1 MKLTRRTLLASTM
14 ALGLG
19 TTLSAAFPLV
29 ALAET
34 VDVAKLMEPSPL
46 GEKFL
51 GKEDAPVTIIEYA
64 SLTCGHCANFH
75 KTTLPEIKK
84 QYIDTGKVRM
94 IFREFPLDPVAA
106 AGFMLAR
113 CAPEEKYFDV
123 MDALF
128 ADQRAWAFTNDPY
141 NAMLNFSKQLG
152 FTQESFEACLTNQ
165 SLLDGVNAVRDKGGN
180 EFKVDSTPTFFIN
193 GEKVSGALSFEEMSK
208 IIDKN
213 L

>member
-46 GEKFL
+46 GEKSL
-51 GKEDAPVTIIEYA
+51 GKEDAPVTIVEYA
-64 SLTCGHCANFH
+64 SMTCGHCANFH
-75 KTTLPEIKK
+75 KNTLPEIKK
-84 QYIDTGKVRM
+84 QYIETGKVRM
-94 IFREFPLDPVAA
+94 IFREFPLDPVSA

-141 NAMLNFSKQLG
+141 NSMLNFSKQLG

>member
-46 GEKFL
+46 GEKSL

-64 SLTCGHCANFH
+64 SMTCGYCAKFH
-75 KTTLPEIKK
+75 KDTLPEIKK
-84 QYIDTGKVRM
+84 QYINTGKVRM
-94 IFREFPLDPVAA
+94 IFREFPLDPVSA

-128 ADQRAWAFTNDPY
+128 ADQRAWAFTDDPY

-193 GEKVSGALSFEEMSK
+193 GEKVLGAISFEEMSK
-208 IIDKN
+208 IIDKY

>member
-1 MKLTRRTLLASTM
+1 MKLTRRKLLASTM

-46 GEKFL
+46 GEKSL
-51 GKEDAPVTIIEYA
+51 GKEDAPVTIVEYA
-64 SLTCGHCANFH
+64 SMTCGHCANFH
-75 KTTLPEIKK
+75 KNTLPEIKK
-84 QYIDTGKVRM
+84 QYIETGKVRM
-94 IFREFPLDPVAA
+94 IFREFPLDPVSA

-141 NAMLNFSKQLG
+141 NSMLNFSKQLG

-193 GEKVSGALSFEEMSK
+193 GEKATGALSFEEMSK
-208 IIDKN
+208 IIDKY

>member
-46 GEKFL
+46 GEKSL
-51 GKEDAPVTIIEYA
+51 GKEDAPVTIVEYA
-64 SLTCGHCANFH
+64 SMTCGHCANFH
-75 KTTLPEIKK
+75 KNTLPEIKK
-84 QYIDTGKVRM
+84 QYIETGKVRM
-94 IFREFPLDPVAA
+94 IFREFPLDPVSA

-141 NAMLNFSKQLG
+141 NSMLNFSKQLG

-208 IIDKN
+208 IIDKY

>member
-1 MKLTRRTLLASTM
+1 MNLTRRKLLASTM

-19 TTLSAAFPLV
+19 SALTTAFPLV

-34 VDVAKLMEPSPL
+34 VDVAKLMEASPL
-46 GEKFL
+46 GEKFI
-51 GKEDAPVTIIEYA
+51 GNEDAPVTIIEYA

-75 KTTLPEIKK
+75 KGVLPEIKK
-84 QYIDTGKVRM
+84 QYIDTGKARM

-113 CAPEEKYFDV
+113 CAPEDKYFDV

-165 SLLDGVNAVRDKGGN
+165 SLLDGVNAVRDKAGN

-193 GEKVSGALSFEEMSK
+193 GEKATGALSFEEMSK
-208 IIDKN
+208 IIDKY

>member
-46 GEKFL
+46 GEKSL
-51 GKEDAPVTIIEYA
+51 GKEDAPVTIVEYA
-64 SLTCGHCANFH
+64 SMTCGHCANFH
-75 KTTLPEIKK
+75 KNTLPEIKK

-94 IFREFPLDPVAA
+94 IFREFPLDPVSA

-141 NAMLNFSKQLG
+141 NSMLNFSKQLG

>member
-1 MKLTRRTLLASTM
+1 MNLTRRKLLASTM

-19 TTLSAAFPLV
+19 TALTTAFPLV
-29 ALAET
+29 ALAQT
-34 VDVAKLMEPSPL
+34 VDVAKLMEASPL
-46 GEKFL
+46 GEKFI
-51 GKEDAPVTIIEYA
+51 GNEDAPVTIVEYA
-64 SLTCGHCANFH
+64 SMTCGHCANFH
-75 KTTLPEIKK
+75 KNTLPEIKK
-84 QYIDTGKVRM
+84 QYIDTGKARM
-94 IFREFPLDPVAA
+94 IFREFPLDPVSA

-113 CAPEEKYFDV
+113 CAPEDKYFDV

-141 NAMLNFSKQLG
+141 NSMLNFSKQLG

-165 SLLDGVNAVRDKGGN
+165 SLLDGVNAVRDKAGN

-193 GEKVSGALSFEEMSK
+193 GEKATGALSFEEMSK
-208 IIDKN
+208 IIDKY

>member
-1 MKLTRRTLLASTM
+1 M

-46 GEKFL
+46 GEKSL
-51 GKEDAPVTIIEYA
+51 GKEDAPVTIVEYA
-64 SLTCGHCANFH
+64 SMTCGHCANFH
-75 KTTLPEIKK
+75 KNTLPEIKK
-84 QYIDTGKVRM
+84 QYIETGKVRM
-94 IFREFPLDPVAA
+94 IFREFPLDPVSA

-141 NAMLNFSKQLG
+141 NSMLNFSKQLG

>member
-1 MKLTRRTLLASTM
+1 MNLTRRKLLASTM

-19 TTLSAAFPLV
+19 SALTTAFPLV

-34 VDVAKLMEPSPL
+34 VDVAKLMEASPL
-46 GEKFL
+46 GEKFI
-51 GKEDAPVTIIEYA
+51 GNEDAPVTIIEYA

-75 KTTLPEIKK
+75 KATLPEIKK
-84 QYIDTGKVRM
+84 QYIDTGKARM

-113 CAPEEKYFDV
+113 CAPEDKYFDV

-165 SLLDGVNAVRDKGGN
+165 SLLDGVNAVRDKAGN

-193 GEKVSGALSFEEMSK
+193 GEKATGALSFEEMSK
-208 IIDKN
+208 IIDKY

>member
-46 GEKFL
+46 GEKSL
-51 GKEDAPVTIIEYA
+51 GKEDAPVTIVEYA
-64 SLTCGHCANFH
+64 SMTCGHCANFH
-75 KTTLPEIKK
+75 KNTLPEIKK

-94 IFREFPLDPVAA
+94 IFREFPLDPVSA

-141 NAMLNFSKQLG
+141 NSMLNFSKQLG

-208 IIDKN
+208 IIDKY

>member
-46 GEKFL
+46 GEKSL
-51 GKEDAPVTIIEYA
+51 GKEDAPVTIVEYA
-64 SLTCGHCANFH
+64 SMTCGHCANFH
-75 KTTLPEIKK
+75 KNTLPEIKK

-94 IFREFPLDPVAA
+94 IFREFPLDPVSA

-113 CAPEEKYFDV
+113 CAPDEKYFDV

-141 NAMLNFSKQLG
+141 NSMLNFSKQLG

>member
-1 MKLTRRTLLASTM
+1 M

-19 TTLSAAFPLV
+19 SMLTLTFPLG
-29 ALAET
+29 AHAET
-34 VDVAKLMEPSPL
+34 FDVAKLMEAGPL
-46 GEKFL
+46 GDKSI

-64 SLTCGHCANFH
+64 SMTCGHCANFH
-75 KTTLPEIKK
+75 KNTLPEIKK
-84 QYIDTGKVRM
+84 QYVDTGKVRI
-94 IFREFPLDPVAA
+94 IFREFPLDPVSA

-113 CAPEEKYFDV
+113 CAPAEKYFDV
-123 MDALF
+123 VDALF

-141 NAMLNFSKQLG
+141 NAMLNYSKQLG

-165 SLLDGVNAVRDKGGN
+165 SLLDGVNAVRDKAGA

-193 GEKVSGALSFEEMSK
+193 GEKASGALSFEEMSK
-208 IIDKN
+208 IIDKY

>member
-1 MKLTRRTLLASTM
+1 MNLTRRKLLASTM

-19 TTLSAAFPLV
+19 TALTTAFPLV
-29 ALAET
+29 ALAQT
-34 VDVAKLMEPSPL
+34 VDVAKLMEASPL
-46 GEKFL
+46 GEKFI

-75 KTTLPEIKK
+75 KGVLPEIKK
-84 QYIDTGKVRM
+84 QYIDTGKARM

-113 CAPEEKYFDV
+113 CAPEDKYFDV

-165 SLLDGVNAVRDKGGN
+165 SLLDGVNAVRDKAGN

-193 GEKVSGALSFEEMSK
+193 GEKATGALSFEEMSK
-208 IIDKN
+208 IIDKY

>member
-46 GEKFL
+46 GEKSL
-51 GKEDAPVTIIEYA
+51 GKEDAPVTIVEYA
-64 SLTCGHCANFH
+64 SMTCGHCANFH
-75 KTTLPEIKK
+75 KNTLPEIKK
-84 QYIDTGKVRM
+84 QYIETGKVRM
-94 IFREFPLDPVAA
+94 IFREFPLDPVSA

-113 CAPEEKYFDV
+113 CAPDEKYFDV

-141 NAMLNFSKQLG
+141 NSMLNFSKQLG

>member
-1 MKLTRRTLLASTM
+1 VKLTRRTLLASTM

-46 GEKFL
+46 GEKSL
-51 GKEDAPVTIIEYA
+51 GKEDAPVTIVEYA
-64 SLTCGHCANFH
+64 SMTCGHCANFH
-75 KTTLPEIKK
+75 KNTLPEIKK

-94 IFREFPLDPVAA
+94 IFREFPLDPVSA

-141 NAMLNFSKQLG
+141 NSMLNFSKQLG

>member
-46 GEKFL
+46 GEKSL
-51 GKEDAPVTIIEYA
+51 GKEDAPVTIVEYA
-64 SLTCGHCANFH
+64 SMTCGHCANFH

-94 IFREFPLDPVAA
+94 IFREFPLDPVSA

-141 NAMLNFSKQLG
+141 NSMLNFSKQLG

>member
-46 GEKFL
+46 GEKSL
-51 GKEDAPVTIIEYA
+51 GKEDAPVTIVEYA
-64 SLTCGHCANFH
+64 SMTCGHCANFH
-75 KTTLPEIKK
+75 KNTLPEIKK
-84 QYIDTGKVRM
+84 QYIETGKVRM
-94 IFREFPLDPVAA
+94 IFREFPLDPVSA

-113 CAPEEKYFDV
+113 CAPDEKYFDV

-141 NAMLNFSKQLG
+141 NSMLNFSKQLG

-208 IIDKN
+208 IIDKY

>member
-46 GEKFL
+46 GEKSL
-51 GKEDAPVTIIEYA
+51 GKEDAPVTIVEYA
-64 SLTCGHCANFH
+64 SMTCGHCANFH
-75 KTTLPEIKK
+75 KNTLPEIKK

-94 IFREFPLDPVAA
+94 IFREFPLDPVSA

-128 ADQRAWAFTNDPY
+128 ADQRAWAFTNAPY
-141 NAMLNFSKQLG
+141 NSMLNFSKQLG